1 MAKQN
6 IQTFRPY
13 LTLAQIE
20 AIIEKFNADPKHPE
34 ANGIV
39 KALTVLHFK
48 ARMGN
53 ISAAHVRTPRQSLE
67 ESLGFGPDDTDSDV
81 LQSNSQRHQVYE
93 KYLKA
98 PALCTEDEVKIA
110 LTFKYEN
117 DLMSPEEE
125 AEFES
130 SLL

>member
-1 MAKQN
+1 MAKQTVP
-6 IQTFRPY
+6 TFRPY

-39 KALTVLHFK
+39 KTLTVLHFK

-53 ISAAHVRTPRQSLE
+53 ISAAHVRTPKQSLE
-67 ESLGFGPDDTDSDV
+67 ESLGFVDDPETESM
-81 LQSNSQRHQVYE
+81 QINSQRQQVYE

-98 PALCTEDEVKIA
+98 PALCTEEEVKVA

-117 DLMSPEEE
+117 DLMTPEEE

-130 SLL
+130 SL